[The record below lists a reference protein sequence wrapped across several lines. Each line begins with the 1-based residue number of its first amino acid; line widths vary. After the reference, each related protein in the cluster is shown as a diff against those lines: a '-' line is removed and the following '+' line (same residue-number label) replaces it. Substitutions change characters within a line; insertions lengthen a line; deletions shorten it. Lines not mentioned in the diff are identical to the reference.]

1 MARISKFNIVS
12 VAEEAKV
19 SIATVS
25 RVVNNHQGVSEPL
38 RMKIRKILDKRG
50 FRPSV
55 VANRRT
61 NIAIISEME
70 TAVIE
75 NYLCQIL
82 SGIAEYGL
90 EQGIE
95 TSIAFVRPSDAP
107 RCDLIRTL
115 RERRSDGAVIVFASD
130 FIDEQ
135 ISELSKG
142 GLPTMLVSDR
152 REIDEIGFIDIDSY
166 SGGIMATEHLLSL
179 GHKKIAFLAG
189 PTFRN
194 IDNQKRIEGFKKAVI
209 NSGLAESPLII
220 EHQSTSLTQEAGYLQ
235 AQIALSNPDITAIF
249 ANNDEMAHGAM
260 LACVE
265 SGRKIP
271 DDVSI
276 IGFDDCPNSQY
287 SIPPL
292 TTVKQPLINMG
303 YEAIKM
309 VDMKVRG
316 VIDSLPRKILQG
328 ALVKRK
334 STCQAKGIRGK
345 SK

>member
-1 MARISKFNIVS
+1 MARLSKFNIVS
-12 VAEEAKV
+12 VADEAKV

-38 RMKIRKILDKRG
+38 RMRIKKILDKRG
-50 FRPSV
+50 YRPSV

-61 NIAIISEME
+61 NIAIITEMG

-82 SGIAEYGL
+82 SGIADYGL

-107 RCDLIRTL
+107 KYDLIKTL
-115 RERRSDGAVIVFASD
+115 RERRCDGAVIVFASD
-130 FIDEQ
+130 FSDEQ

-142 GLPTMLVSDR
+142 GLPTMLVSST
-152 REIDEIGFIDIDSY
+152 REIEDIGFIDIDSY
-166 SGGIMATEHLLSL
+166 AGGIMATEYLLSL
-179 GHKKIAFLAG
+179 GHSRIAFLAG

-194 IDNQKRIEGFKKAVI
+194 IDNQKRIEGFKKAISV
-209 NSGLAESPLII
+209 SGLPEPPLII
-220 EHQSTSLTQEAGYLQ
+220 EHRSTSLTQEAGYFQ
-235 AQIALSNPDITAIF
+235 AQIALRSPDITAIF

-271 DDVSI
+271 DDISM

-309 VDMKVRG
+309 VDMKVRS

-334 STCQAKGIRGK
+334 STCQPKNIKGK